1 MQNPV
6 SSFHPVQAIL
16 FDLDGT
22 LVHSTLN
29 FAQIRRD
36 IGCPEGQD
44 VLGFVEAL
52 PETEKHLA
60 ERIIQEHE
68 LTDAYATRVVDGAL
82 ELLARLHLAGIKTA
96 IVTRNSLQATQI
108 KLETCGIKVA
118 HVLTRE
124 DAPPKPD
131 PQALLLLSQLWDMA
145 PQTCVYVGDYLYDL
159 QAANNAGMHAC
170 LYHRTG
176 SGETVLPGFAHLADF
191 ICHDF
196 DQFERVLLSYLKV
209 QSVQQDCR

>member
-1 MQNPV
+1 MQHAV
-6 SSFHPVQAIL
+6 HSLHPVQAIL

-22 LVHSTLN
+22 LVHSTLD

-52 PETEKHLA
+52 PEAEKRLA
-60 ERIIQEHE
+60 ERIIQRHE

-82 ELLARLHLAGIKTA
+82 ELLARLHLAGVKTA
-96 IVTRNSLQATQI
+96 IVTRNSLEATRI

-124 DAPPKPD
+124 DASPKPD
-131 PQALLLLSQLWDMA
+131 PQALLLLSQRWNLA
-145 PQTCVYVGDYLYDL
+145 PRSCVYIGDYLYDL
-159 QAANNAGMHAC
+159 QAANNADMHAC
-170 LYHRTG
+170 LYHEKATG
-176 SGETVLPGFAHLADF
+176 EAGLPAFACFADF

-196 DQFERVLLSYLKV
+196 NHFESVLQGYLKDSA
-209 QSVQQDCR
+209 QGS